1 MRRVTVGRVRSLITT
16 KPSLVGEDATLDEV
30 AEEILRDP
38 KTRSVYVLDS
48 ERKLVG
54 IIPVIELIQYMY
66 YEYIPSE
73 YITYRFP
80 LALSREP
87 RAKDIMLPPVH
98 VTDNDFITEAFR
110 IMFKENLR
118 ELPVVDK
125 SMHVIGD
132 LNILELIVAWKE
144 MKANAN

>member
-1 MRRVTVGRVRSLITT
+1 MRRVTVGSVRSLITT
-16 KPSLVGEDATLDEV
+16 EPSVVVEDATLYEV

-38 KTRSVYVLDS
+38 KTRSVYVINS

-80 LALSREP
+80 LALSRETC
-87 RAKDIMLPPVH
+87 AKDIMLPPVY
-98 VTDNDFITEAFR
+98 VRDDDSITEAFR
-110 IMFKENLR
+110 LMFKENLK
-118 ELPVVDK
+118 ELPVVDR

-144 MKANAN
+144 MRADAN